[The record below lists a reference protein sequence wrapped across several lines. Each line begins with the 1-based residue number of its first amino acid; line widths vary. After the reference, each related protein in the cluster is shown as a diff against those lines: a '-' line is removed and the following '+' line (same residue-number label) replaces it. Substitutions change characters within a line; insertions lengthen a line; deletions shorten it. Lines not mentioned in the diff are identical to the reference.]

1 MQFGQELLSDRD
13 AAAILKAITSSED
26 GALAKVTHWLEAAG
40 ELWIT
45 RELLP
50 TFHDQVDSG
59 AGLIWQSTTSEPA
72 STWMRRVTVTTEP
85 IALSPAGFGEWK
97 ADNSQPTVIVIPLV
111 GKQAAILGV
120 LQVSRPEDRPFKPED
135 REFLAAFSTQIAL
148 ALQSAQGM
156 AVEQWRIEQLSLVRE
171 VSMQIAG
178 MRDLDELSRQ
188 LVSLILKTFKYY
200 FVAIFTLEPGH
211 QELRFRA
218 SAGPDCRKVD
228 TNPSQSLSENLAG
241 ATAGSLEQAEPQAY
255 PGNLLV
261 KLGEG
266 MVGYTAQTGEELV
279 VNDIRKAAHYL
290 PREFLPDTLSEVTL
304 PLTIDSRILGV
315 LDVQSDQFDD
325 FHETDLL
332 VLRALAS
339 NIAVAIEGT
348 RLYSGMRRR
357 AEQLSAIY
365 EVSNAIT
372 SVLDPERLLTEVVSL
387 IHRRFHYP
395 FVHLFTV
402 HPGRRKVIYE
412 AGSGAR
418 SQALDEA
425 GYALELDDPQ
435 GIIPWVAR
443 NGETM
448 LVNHVDEEPLYR
460 PSPLPPYETLSE
472 LCVPIL
478 YRDEVLGVLDVQS
491 DRRAAF
497 GEEDRFLFEALADNV
512 ATAMH
517 NASLFRSEV
526 WRRQVTDSLHAVAGL
541 LSADVNLDH
550 VLESILKELVRNLP
564 CDLASIWL
572 LDEKDDRDEAQPGAD
587 SLRLAALQGPMASI
601 LDLAQGLSLQ
611 SFIQCGDDDPTPI
624 DPDINAALVLDALT
638 SQEPV
643 IRTTPAPSDPLAAA
657 LGFPQDYS
665 AIAAPLR
672 IGDQHL
678 GVLVLIHHTAGRY
691 GSEASSMAA
700 TFSSY
705 AAVAIENTRLYEDAH
720 EQAWVST
727 VLLQVAEAAQ
737 TITNARDLTAAIAR
751 ITPML
756 VGVSACAIFNL
767 DEDDTFISAAS
778 AGLSA
783 QGQEKFNGGQF
794 LSGDIP
800 MLDELLEER
809 HPSIARLD
817 GETSALAEIFSSSTE
832 SDGGSVS
839 SAKTSWIVGVP
850 LLGREELLGAF
861 LVVYSLDPSSSSLES
876 AFEDTVSIIQGVAQ
890 QLALALE
897 NLRLAKSQRDE
908 AYVSVALLQVAQAVV
923 STNDLDDIL
932 GSIVRITPIL
942 VGVRRVAIFLRDE
955 DKAEFILGQ
964 GYGLPKTAE
973 NLAFTPASFPLLDLV
988 YQEDSLLVCP
998 LQPGREAVQIGEYL
1012 ENWTSLPLP
1021 DPEALEENL
1030 DSAESLLL
1038 AFPLSVKGQVL
1049 GVFLAEEPAA
1059 TLSGGAPGGSNRRM
1073 RSKRLEITTGITQ
1086 QAAMAIQ
1093 NDRLQREALTRERLE
1108 REMQLARD
1116 IQRTFLPHQVPE
1128 LPGWELNTYWQPA
1141 REVAGDFYDFFLLDA
1156 NRLGFLIADVAD
1168 KGMPAAL
1175 FMTLVRTL
1183 IRAVVQQLDAPA
1195 DVLARVNE
1203 LLVPDADQGM
1213 FVTLF
1218 YAVMR
1223 LDSGEMAYANAGH
1236 NPPMI
1241 YFHGSGEIVRLEK
1254 GELALGVLSES
1265 QYSGHARLLQPGDC
1279 LVLYTDGI
1287 TEAFSP
1293 SDEMFGEK
1301 GLQETIRL
1309 TMQRSSEVTAEELLH
1324 GIDESVQI
1332 FVGDAPLADDLT
1344 LLVLRRDI

>member
-1 MQFGQELLSDRD
+1 MQFGQKLLSDRE
-13 AAAILKAITSSED
+13 APAILNAITSPQD
-26 GALAKVTHWLEAAG
+26 GALSKLAQWLGAAG

-50 TFHDQVDSG
+50 TFHDQVDTGSG
-59 AGLIWQSTTSEPA
+59 LVWQSSSSEPVA
-72 STWMRRVTVTTEP
+72 TWMRQVLETGETL
-85 IALSPAGFGEWK
+85 ALSLVESGVWQVNA
-97 ADNSQPTVIVIPLV
+97 SCPTAIVIPLL
-111 GKQAAILGV
+111 GQKASILGV
-120 LQVSRPEDRPFKPED
+120 LQVSRSHDWPFTPED
-135 REFLAAFSTQIAL
+135 REFLAAFSTQICL
-148 ALQSAQGM
+148 ALQSAQGL
-156 AVEQWRIEQLSLVRE
+156 AIEQWRIEQLSLVRD

-178 MRDLDELSRQ
+178 VRDLDELSRQ
-188 LVSLILKTFKYY
+188 LASLILVTFKYY
-200 FVAIFTLEPGH
+200 FVAFFTLEPGR

-218 SAGPDCRKVD
+218 SAGPDEP
-228 TNPSQSLSENLAG
+228 NPDASKENLPGEIRQKPELAP
-241 ATAGSLEQAEPQAY
+241 TQSY
-255 PGNLLV
+255 PGKLLV

-279 VNDIRKAAHYL
+279 VNDIRQESHYRFL
-290 PREFLPDTLSEVTL
+290 EFLPDTLSEVTL
-304 PLTIDSRILGV
+304 PLTIEGRILGV
-315 LDVQSDQFDD
+315 LDVQSDQLDD

-339 NIAVAIEGT
+339 NIAVAIEGA

-395 FVHLFTV
+395 FVHIFTV

-425 GYALELDDPQ
+425 GYVLELDDPQ
-435 GIIPWVAR
+435 GLIPWVAR
-443 NGETM
+443 NGETL
-448 LVNHVDEEPLYR
+448 LVNDVDQDPLYR
-460 PSPLPPYETLSE
+460 PSPLPPYATLSE
-472 LCVPIL
+472 LCVPVL

-497 GEEDRFLFEALADNV
+497 GEEDRFLFEALADNI

-550 VLESILKELVRNLP
+550 VLGVILKELVLNLP

-572 LDEKDDRDEAQPGAD
+572 LDEKEDQDEAQPGAD
-587 SLRLAALQGPMASI
+587 SLRLAALQGPMASV

-611 SFIQCGDDDPTPI
+611 SFIQCSDDDPTPI

-638 SQEPV
+638 SQDPV
-643 IRTTPAPSDPLAAA
+643 IRATPAPNDPLAAA
-657 LGFPQDYS
+657 LGFPKDYS

-672 IGDQHL
+672 LGEQNL

-691 GSEASSMAA
+691 GNEASSMAA

-737 TITNARDLTAAIAR
+737 TITNARDLTDAIAR

-756 VGVSACAIFNL
+756 VGVSACAIFSL
-767 DEDDTFISAAS
+767 DEDEAFTSTAA

-783 QGQEKFNGGQF
+783 PGQERFNGGQF
-794 LSGDIP
+794 LPGDIP

-817 GETSALAEIFSSSTE
+817 GETSALSEIFMPFVE
-832 SDGGSVS
+832 PGEGSVS
-839 SAKTSWIVGVP
+839 SSKTSWIVGVP
-850 LLGREELLGAF
+850 LLGREALLGAF
-861 LVVYSLDPSSSSLES
+861 LVVYSLDPSSSSLEA
-876 AFEDTVSIIQGVAQ
+876 AFEETVSIIQGVAQ
-890 QLALALE
+890 HLALALE

-942 VGVRRVAIFLRDE
+942 VGVRRVAIFLWNE
-955 DKAEFILGQ
+955 DQAEFLLGQ
-964 GYGLPKTAE
+964 GYGLPKTVE
-973 NLAFTPASFPLLDLV
+973 NLAFKPGAFPLLDLV
-988 YQEDSLLVCP
+988 YQEDGLLVCP
-998 LQPGREAVQIGEYL
+998 LQPGREAAQTGEYL
-1012 ENWTSLPLP
+1012 EHWTSLPMP
-1021 DPEALEENL
+1021 DLDALEENL
-1030 DSAESLLL
+1030 DSAASLLL

-1059 TLSGGAPGGSNRRM
+1059 TLDGGTPGNSNRRM

-1086 QAAMAIQ
+1086 QASLAIQ

-1141 REVAGDFYDFFLLDA
+1141 REVAGDFYDFFLLDS
-1156 NRLGFLIADVAD
+1156 NRLGLLIADVAD

-1183 IRAVVQQLDAPA
+1183 IRAVVQQLDDPA
-1195 DVLARVNE
+1195 EVLARVNE

-1223 LDSGEMAYANAGH
+1223 LDSSELAYANAGH
-1236 NPPMI
+1236 NPPMV
-1241 YFHGSGEIVRLEK
+1241 YSHRSGEIIRLEK

-1265 QYSGHARLLQPGDC
+1265 RYSSRCRSFQPGDC

-1293 SDEMFGEK
+1293 SDQMFGEQ
-1301 GLQETIRL
+1301 GLQDTIRL
-1309 TMQRSSEVTAEELLH
+1309 IMQRSPGVTADELLR
-1324 GIDESVQI
+1324 GIDESVQV

-1344 LLVLRRDI
+1344 LVVLRRET